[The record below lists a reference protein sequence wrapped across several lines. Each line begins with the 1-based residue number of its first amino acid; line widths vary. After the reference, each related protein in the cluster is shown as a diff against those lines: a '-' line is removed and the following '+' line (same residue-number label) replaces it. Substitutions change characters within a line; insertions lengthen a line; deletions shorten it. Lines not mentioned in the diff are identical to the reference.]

1 MNARLQTLVQTL
13 PTRPVEEY
21 LVALLALLAL
31 MTAVQGGRF
40 VAAELQTT
48 ALQRSLALIGEP
60 PPPRAEADAKKYES
74 ILTKGL
80 LGQPPQEGAPSPDLK
95 VFGIIGNTA
104 LMGPSAEAV
113 QPFEVGATLPG
124 DEKLVSIGTD
134 AVTVEKS
141 GKQRTLKVFDPANAP
156 PEKPEEPKPDASGQG
171 GPKPPQGM
179 PPGAMPP
186 GGMPPGG
193 MPPGMMPPGGMP
205 PGMMP
210 PGMQPQ

>member
-1 MNARLQTLVQTL
+1 MNERVQTLVRIL
-13 PTRPVEEY
+13 RARPVEEY

-31 MTAVQGGRF
+31 LTVVQGGRF

-80 LGQPPQEGAPSPDLK
+80 LGQPPQEGAGSPDLK

-104 LMGPSAEAV
+104 LMGPSADSV
-113 QPFEVGATLPG
+113 QPFEAGATLPG

-156 PEKPEEPKPDASGQG
+156 PDKPEEPKPGPNGQG
-171 GPKPPQGM
+171 GPKPPEG
-179 PPGAMPP
+179 MPP

-193 MPPGMMPPGGMP
+193 MPPGMMPQGGMP